1 MILPLSNLNPTNKQF
16 PKLFQLLD
24 MKIHLLFRNILSTF
38 IYLMFHTRMFFSC
51 IEASECFL
59 GNLLEYFSD
68 KGSLSVY
75 LVDSQPFRHILKRF
89 PKRISICQS
98 FWAFPS
104 TIFVT
109 VIRNASKFKYFFAF
123 ELGF

>member
-1 MILPLSNLNPTNKQF
+1 MILPLSNLNLTNKQF

-68 KGSLSVY
+68 ERSLSVY
-75 LVDSQPFRHILKRF
+75 FVDSKLFRPFLKWF

-98 FWAFPS
+98 FWAFPF
-104 TIFVT
+104 TIFVP
-109 VIRNASKFKYFFAF
+109 IIMNASKFK
-123 ELGF
+123 